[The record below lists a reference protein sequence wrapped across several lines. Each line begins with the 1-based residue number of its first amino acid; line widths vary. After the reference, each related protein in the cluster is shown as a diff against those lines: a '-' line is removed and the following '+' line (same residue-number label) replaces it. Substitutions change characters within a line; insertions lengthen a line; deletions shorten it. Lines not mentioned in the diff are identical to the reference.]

1 MIMFDHE
8 ALSLEYGSTSPQA
21 KMARELYAAAA
32 LAAALD
38 GTPVPPL
45 ESLYTPLERP
55 AGGAASDAREDRN
68 LVEDIIAGAAAD
80 GGYEIRG
87 SWRGVDPVVEQWDT
101 WRTWTG
107 ARALTDI
114 FDDACSGTIFRGNSH
129 DFGPELSGIAMVAK
143 AKSSPDIFT
152 ERQMKG
158 REWDTPKQLEI
169 AKLRKL
175 AAFTPVAA
183 DYPAISHLKPVDTMW
198 TGRRK
203 RNADGSVLK
212 DNARVVTRG
221 DLHVKFYNVTSNDKT
236 SPVVRNSSLMAIDAV
251 SCIRGQHFCPYDV
264 PGAYLQGEQRA
275 SEQTL
280 LRPPVGF
287 RQYDERGVETLWL
300 MSHPLYG
307 QADAGAIWNRTINS
321 FMTDDPPKGCGFGRN
336 ANDPCVYSKRAG
348 ADEDVGHRPAVR
360 R

>member
-1 MIMFDHE
+1 M
-8 ALSLEYGSTSPQA
+8 
-21 KMARELYAAAA
+21 
-32 LAAALD
+32 
-38 GTPVPPL
+38 
-45 ESLYTPLERP
+45 
-55 AGGAASDAREDRN
+55 
-68 LVEDIIAGAAAD
+68 
-80 GGYEIRG
+80 
-87 SWRGVDPVVEQWDT
+87 
-101 WRTWTG
+101 
-107 ARALTDI
+107 
-114 FDDACSGTIFRGNSH
+114 
-129 DFGPELSGIAMVAK
+129 
-143 AKSSPDIFT
+143 
-152 ERQMKG
+152 
-158 REWDTPKQLEI
+158 
-169 AKLRKL
+169 
-175 AAFTPVAA
+175 
-183 DYPAISHLKPVDTMW
+183 
-198 TGRRK
+198 
-203 RNADGSVLK
+203 
-212 DNARVVTRG
+212 VTRG